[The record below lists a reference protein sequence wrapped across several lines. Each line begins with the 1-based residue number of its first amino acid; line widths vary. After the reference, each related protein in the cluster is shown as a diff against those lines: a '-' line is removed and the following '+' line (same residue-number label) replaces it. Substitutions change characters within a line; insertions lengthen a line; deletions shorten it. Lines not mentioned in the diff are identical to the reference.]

1 MNAAAPSLGYP
12 LALPPKL
19 AEAVWQMML
28 EVQLAG
34 RLPQTTVAAVE
45 TIFRIQAVI
54 LGTVDE
60 PDEDEEQPD
69 GDAALADSEAPA
81 GGKEGRAAPSRWAK
95 WVRVFLEWR
104 QLSLD
109 LREPQESVI
118 LVRRK

>member
-54 LGTVDE
+54 LGT
-60 PDEDEEQPD
+60 EQPD